1 MSRLLKPDAPKVSF
15 KGADT
20 KMPMTLPVVI
30 GHLKTCQKIA
40 AEIAEDLGKSFLHSL
55 EQAIGHEIFKAVS
68 NQQAMD
74 LGTIQKRIK
83 ENQDEFIQYFSGYV
97 SEGFVKFRKR
107 ELNTVHGMPDN
118 AEEKLALVSN
128 EELDE
133 TIAIASIASRID
145 NFYAEPIWA
154 LNQRFSLLNSGE
166 KITEASNPVS
176 SVQYCESLR
185 KALKLFKLPANLKS
199 TAYRVFDG
207 HLFEISDDLFN
218 ELNEYF
224 KRKGILANL
233 QFNNTYA
240 PPVTSSERVA
250 SAPQQTISSEG
261 LTASEYEVNLVHA
274 IRNLQAHLH
283 LADKRLSGKP
293 VGAVSQ
299 SKQPTLEHDE
309 LVAALTTI
317 QQTSVRR
324 NIAEGELGQAL
335 PEAADGVMPP
345 ADISL
350 IVDKLYNMLKQS
362 STGSEIKSDDIQTID
377 LVGRLFKYMLSDEN
391 LPDKVKAL
399 LSYLHTPFLKIAF
412 VDPGFFEDTE
422 HPARVLLNTLADA
435 GAKWVGS
442 DEEAHKDVY
451 DKIKDT
457 VDRVVR
463 EFDSD
468 VRLITAMQLEFS
480 SYLRNMNRRREL
492 MEKRA
497 TEKAQ
502 GEDKLR
508 EVKIKVN
515 NEVKSR
521 TKSRDL
527 PSAVLLFLFQ
537 PWSDYLSFTLL
548 RFGDRSDKWV
558 KSLALVDDL
567 IWSISPKDSRV
578 DKARQTELHDELLQT
593 VRSGMSTIGYDQG
606 KSDQLADAIS
616 SLIKLAIQSKAAE
629 PAPQQMRSKIERVA
643 AQKAGDLASDPEVC
657 TPEEEKVIENLK
669 MIEFGTWFEFDDGK
683 RLKVAWYNGRT
694 SHYMFVDQMGKK
706 ADTLSGLVLA
716 RRMLAGKARIIS
728 GSSKPFFERALETI
742 LQQLN
747 EEQGAKADGAQ
758 AS

>member
-15 KGADT
+15 KGADM

-40 AEIAEDLGKSFLHSL
+40 AEIAEDLGQSFLHSL

-68 NQQAMD
+68 NQQAME
-74 LGTIQKRIK
+74 LGAVQKQIK
-83 ENQDEFIQYFSGYV
+83 NNQDDFIRYFSGYV

-107 ELNTVHGMPDN
+107 ELNTVHGMPDD
-118 AEEKLALVSN
+118 AESKLALVSN

-133 TIAIASIASRID
+133 TIAIASVASRID
-145 NFYAEPIWA
+145 NFYAEPLWA

-166 KITEASNPVS
+166 KITEASNPVAP
-176 SVQYCESLR
+176 VQYCESLR
-185 KALKLFKLPANLKS
+185 KALKLFKLPAHLKS
-199 TAYRVFDG
+199 VAYRVFDG

-218 ELNEYF
+218 ELNDYF
-224 KRKGILANL
+224 KRKGILPNL
-233 QFNNTYA
+233 QFNSTYA
-240 PPVTSSERVA
+240 PPVTDSPSGSPRAARPTGAETA
-250 SAPQQTISSEG
+250 SAE
-261 LTASEYEVNLVHA
+261 EYEVNLVHA

-283 LADKRLSGKP
+283 LADRRLSGKP
-293 VGAVSQ
+293 VGQVSTSQ
-299 SKQPTLEHDE
+299 QPELSHDE

-317 QQTSVRR
+317 QQTNVRR
-324 NIAEGELGQAL
+324 NIEEGELHQAL
-335 PEAADGVMPP
+335 PEAADGVMPT
-345 ADISL
+345 ADL
-350 IVDKLYNMLKQS
+350 GVIVDKLYNLLKQS
-362 STGSEIKSDDIQTID
+362 SSNGQIKNDDLQTID
-377 LVGRLFKYMLSDEN
+377 LVGRLFKYMLNDEN

-515 NEVKSR
+515 DEVKSR

-537 PWSDYLSFTLL
+537 PWSDFLSFTLL
-548 RFGDRSDKWV
+548 RFGERSDRWV
-558 KSLALVDDL
+558 KSLALIDDL
-567 IWSISPKDSRV
+567 IWAIAPTESRV
-578 DKARQTELHDELLQT
+578 DKAKQTELHDEILQT

-629 PAPQQMRSKIERVA
+629 PAPQQMRNKIERIA
-643 AQKAGDLASDPEVC
+643 AQKAGDIVNDTQDC

-669 MIEFGTWFEFDDGK
+669 MIEFGTWFEFDNGR

-706 ADTLSGLVLA
+706 AETLSGLVLA

-747 EEQGAKADGAQ
+747 EEQEVKADEER